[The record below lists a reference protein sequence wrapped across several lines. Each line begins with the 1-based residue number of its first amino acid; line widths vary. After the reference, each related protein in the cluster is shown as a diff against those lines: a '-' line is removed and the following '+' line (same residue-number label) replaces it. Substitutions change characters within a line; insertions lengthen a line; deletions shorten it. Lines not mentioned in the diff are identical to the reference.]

1 MSNAREIVVKMLTKT
16 EKNNSYSNI
25 LLSDTLKKYDL
36 STQDKKFASALFY
49 GVLER
54 KLTLDGIITDNSANS
69 SKKLSDDVRNIIRT
83 GLYQILYMDSVPDN
97 AAVDESVKLAKKNKN
112 PAVSGFVNALL
123 REFLRKGKKLPGGK
137 DRIDKLCIEYSCPKW
152 LIRKWMSEYGE
163 DVCMQMLETSL
174 GKAPD
179 TVRINTVGRTAED
192 VLKILS
198 DEGISFERSSLIPQA
213 ADLYYSGSVE
223 ATKAYKMGLIH
234 VQDIASQL
242 CVAALDPMEGDIVAD
257 LCAAPGGKS
266 FTIAEKMNNTG
277 KVYSCD
283 LHDNRV
289 NLIRAGAQRLGLSCV
304 IPMKNDAKLFS
315 QDIPAADRVL
325 CDVPCSGLGVIRRK
339 PEIKYKDPREFQRL
353 PQIQYDILKMSCKY
367 VKAGGIL
374 VYSTCTLSRDEND
387 RVVDRFLRENPDFES
402 CPLGEIFGD
411 DKNRTRITLTPGKY
425 NSDGF
430 FVAKLKRIR

>member
-1 MSNAREIVVKMLTKT
+1 
-16 EKNNSYSNI
+16 
-25 LLSDTLKKYDL
+25 
-36 STQDKKFASALFY
+36 
-49 GVLER
+49 
-54 KLTLDGIITDNSANS
+54 
-69 SKKLSDDVRNIIRT
+69 
-83 GLYQILYMDSVPDN
+83 
-97 AAVDESVKLAKKNKN
+97 
-112 PAVSGFVNALL
+112 
-123 REFLRKGKKLPGGK
+123 
-137 DRIDKLCIEYSCPKW
+137 
-152 LIRKWMSEYGE
+152 
-163 DVCMQMLETSL
+163 
-174 GKAPD
+174 
-179 TVRINTVGRTAED
+179 
-192 VLKILS
+192 
-198 DEGISFERSSLIPQA
+198 
-213 ADLYYSGSVE
+213 
-223 ATKAYKMGLIH
+223 
-234 VQDIASQL
+234 
-242 CVAALDPMEGDIVAD
+242 
-257 LCAAPGGKS
+257 
-266 FTIAEKMNNTG
+266 MNNTG

-339 PEIKYKDPREFQRL
+339 PEIKYKGPREFQRL

-367 VKAGGIL
+367 VKVGGIL

>member
-179 TVRINTVGRTAED
+179 TVRINTVGRTVED

-213 ADLYYSGSVE
+213 AELYYSGSVE
-223 ATKAYKMGLIH
+223 STKAYKMGLIH

-289 NLIRAGAQRLGLSCV
+289 DLIRAG
-304 IPMKNDAKLFS
+304 
-315 QDIPAADRVL
+315 ADRVL

-367 VKAGGIL
+367 VKVGGIL

-430 FVAKLKRIR
+430 FVAKLKRRNSEPDRSLTGFT

>member
-16 EKNNSYSNI
+16 EKDNSYSNI

-36 STQDKKFASALFY
+36 SSQDKKFASALFY

-54 KLTLDGIITDNSANS
+54 KLTLDEIISDLSKNS
-69 SKKLSDDVRNIIRT
+69 SQKLNIDLRNIIRC
-83 GLYQILYMDSVPDN
+83 GLYQLLYMDSVPDN

-112 PAVSGFVNALL
+112 PAVSGFVNAIL
-123 REFLRKGKKLPGGK
+123 REFLRKGKKLPKGR
-137 DRIDKLCIEYSCPKW
+137 DRIDGLCIEYSCPKW
-152 LIRKWMSEYGE
+152 LVRKWMSEYGE
-163 DVCMQMLETSL
+163 VVCLQMLETSL

-179 TVRINTVGRTAED
+179 TVRINTVGRSVDD
-192 VLKILS
+192 VLRAFS
-198 DEGISFERSSLIPQA
+198 DEGISFERSPHIPEA
-213 ADLYYSGSVE
+213 VDLCYSGSVE
-223 ATKAYKMGLIH
+223 YTQAYKQGLIH

-242 CVAALDPMEGDIVAD
+242 CVAAVDPMEGETVLD

-289 NLIRAGAQRLGLSCV
+289 RLINSGAQRLGLSC
-304 IPMKNDAKLFS
+304 ICALKNDAKVFS
-315 QDIPAADRVL
+315 DSLPMADRVL

-339 PEIKYKDPREFQRL
+339 PEIKYKDPNDFQRL
-353 PQIQYDILKMSCKY
+353 PQIQYDILKVSCGY
-367 VKAGGIL
+367 VKMGGIL

-387 RVVDRFLRENPDFES
+387 KVVDRFLRENPDFES
-402 CPLGEIFGD
+402 SPLGDAFGD
-411 DKNRTRITLTPGKY
+411 DKNKTRITLTPGKY

-430 FVAKLKRIR
+430 FVAKFRRIR